1 MIARSA
7 LLTVVICGLAT
18 EVARTQTTSTGWGEA
33 DVRRVPHLPKVLD
46 LTRPAER
53 APRLA
58 QQIETLP
65 PLRPQEPPVEPPRTA
80 DELPPVETPDPSRP
94 FAPEQVRL
102 PLLGGARPIGSTPR
116 PTQETIEEFRRFVAG
131 TIDPENTLD
140 LVVGRPRILVLRQTP
155 RRVQI
160 ADENVAR
167 VTVITDTELS
177 VDGMDV
183 GTTVL
188 NIWFGEP
195 GNEQVLSYLVRVI
208 PDPELKDRLERVYE
222 ALADEINRAFPESV
236 VRLSLVGDKVV
247 VSGQAKDIIEAAQ
260 ILRVVSANA
269 PGGGRDQIAIEE
281 IPVQSIN
288 LVTATDEFGELPAQG
303 LQNFLLRDIGRNVI
317 NLLEVPGEQQVMLR
331 VTVAEVN
338 RAAARSI
345 GVDFTIMNDAG
356 TPVFASLTG
365 GLLPTTVTGSSTS
378 TTVVGGNIP
387 VNIDNGQVFLV
398 IQALRNLNLARSL
411 AEPTLTTLNGQP
423 AQFRA
428 GGEFP
433 VPAATQ
439 SFGGVGQSV
448 AFVPFG
454 VQVRFIPYIT
464 DRDRIRLQVGASVST
479 RDPALGTN
487 VGGSPLAGG
496 TSVSGLNSRTF
507 QTTVELR
514 EGQTLAV
521 AGLIQNNFG
530 ANSIRVPLIG
540 DWPIVGNFF
549 ARNSTSSAEQELV
562 ILVTPEL
569 VHPLEACET
578 PPLPGADVF
587 EPGDVELYLLGRL
600 ESRRAEDFRS
610 SARTDHERL
619 KQYRECQDR
628 FITGPYG
635 QTYGCCPNGERGAC
649 AIETSTEIVNSTQS
663 NASKSNALESNMIE
677 PLPSAAQPLDAAP
690 QPQAEIPPD
699 PTPIPNVQ
707 DN

>member
-1 MIARSA
+1 MQEGTA
-7 LLTVVICGLAT
+7 
-18 EVARTQTTSTGWGEA
+18 
-33 DVRRVPHLPKVLD
+33 
-46 LTRPAER
+46 
-53 APRLA
+53 
-58 QQIETLP
+58 P
-65 PLRPQEPPVEPPRTA
+65 PLPEPA
-80 DELPPVETPDPSRP
+80 SP
-94 FAPEQVRL
+94 FAPEQIRL
-102 PLLGGARPIGSTPR
+102 PLLGGPRPLGSTPR
-116 PTQETIEEFRRFVAG
+116 PTPETIDEFRRYVAG

-140 LVVGRPRILVLRQTP
+140 LVLGRPRILVLREAP
-155 RRVQI
+155 RRLQI

-167 VTVITDTELS
+167 VTVISNTELS

-195 GNEQVLSYLVRVI
+195 GNERVLSYLVRVI
-208 PDPELKDRLERVYE
+208 PDPEQKERLERVYT
-222 ALADEINRAFPESV
+222 ALAEEINRAFPESV

-247 VSGQAKDIIEAAQ
+247 VSGQAKDIVEAAQ
-260 ILRVVSANA
+260 ILRVVSSNA
-269 PGGGRDQIAIEE
+269 PGGGRQPLAEE
-281 IPVQSIN
+281 IPVESIS
-288 LVTATDEFGELPAQG
+288 LVAATDEFGELPVQG

-317 NLLEVPGEQQVMLR
+317 NLLEVPGDQQVMLR

-356 TPVFASLTG
+356 TVVFASLTG
-365 GLLPTTVTGSSTS
+365 GLLPTTVSGSSTS
-378 TTVVGGNIP
+378 TSVVGGNMP
-387 VNIDNGQVFLV
+387 VNIDNGQVFLA

-411 AEPTLTTLNGQP
+411 AEPNLTTLNGQP

-433 VPAATQ
+433 VPSAIQ
-439 SFGGVGQSV
+439 SFGGVGEGV
-448 AFVPFG
+448 TFVPFG
-454 VQVRFIPYIT
+454 VQLRFIPYIT

-479 RDPALGTN
+479 RDPSLGTN

-496 TSVSGLNSRTF
+496 TSVTGLNSRTF

-530 ANSIRVPLIG
+530 STAIRVPLLG

-549 ARNSTSSAEQELV
+549 GRNSTSAAEQELV
-562 ILVTPEL
+562 VLITPEL

-578 PPLPGADVF
+578 PPIPGADVF

-610 SARTDHERL
+610 SARTDIHRMR
-619 KQYRECQDR
+619 QYRECTDR
-628 FITGPYG
+628 FILGPTG
-635 QTYGCCPNGERGAC
+635 QTYGCCPIGNGGTCSRVEVPVEQSIRESVQQPGQQFGEQSVGEPFEQSVEPAEPPVPEPLG
-649 AIETSTEIVNSTQS
+649 ETD
-663 NASKSNALESNMIE
+663 IE
-677 PLPSAAQPLDAAP
+677 PFSP
-690 QPQAEIPPD
+690 
-699 PTPIPNVQ
+699 
-707 DN
+707 